1 MSNRAFVRWL
11 AVVVAVGGT
20 IRLLIVAFAS
30 RALAFGDGIW
40 YHSEAQI
47 IGGGFGFLAPGQY
60 VFGGRHLATA
70 EHPPLYPALL
80 GVLAWMGHTSV
91 LGFQLTDALLGT
103 AGIVVIGLLGR
114 AVGGARVGVIAAAL
128 AAVSPNIWQYDTLVL
143 SESLLVLTLG
153 LFLLVVHQF
162 WNRPR
167 PRDALLLGVTLAL
180 ATYTRV
186 EMVFLGLLIVVPVVL
201 WNPRLEGSKARIR
214 TIAVAG
220 AVTVALLAPWVA
232 RNLTTFERPVLIS
245 NNQDSV
251 IAGANCEPTYEGRGI
266 GSWSPVC
273 NTEHVKRFGEQSAV
287 FAEIRHRGL
296 TYATDHVSRLPLVA
310 LARIG
315 RTWEV
320 FQPFQ
325 DIGNDGRDDAVWIA
339 STLTFY
345 VMVLLGVAGAV
356 QLRRSGRLIW
366 PLVVMAPFVTVLAV
380 GTYGLA
386 RLRFPLDIA
395 LLVLAAVPIERFLI
409 RRVGTDAG
417 TEPEPEPVVVQPS

>member
-1 MSNRAFVRWL
+1 MSNRRFVRWL
-11 AVVVAVGGT
+11 AVVVAVGLA
-20 IRLLIVAFAS
+20 IRLVIVAFAS

-70 EHPPLYPALL
+70 EHPPLYPSLL
-80 GVLAWMGHTSV
+80 AVVAWMGHTSV

-103 AGIVVIGLLGR
+103 AGIIVIGWLGR

-128 AAVSPNIWQYDTLVL
+128 AAVSPTVWQYDTLVL
-143 SESLLVLTLG
+143 SECLLVLTLG
-153 LFLLVVHQF
+153 LFLLAVYRF
-162 WNRPR
+162 WNQPR
-167 PRDALLLGVTLAL
+167 PRDGLWLGLTLAA

-186 EMVFLGLLIVVPVVL
+186 EMLFLGLIIVLPVVL
-201 WNPRLEGSKARIR
+201 WNPRLAGSKARIR
-214 TIAVAG
+214 TLAVAG
-220 AVTVALLAPWVA
+220 AVTIALLAPWIV
-232 RNLTTFERPVLIS
+232 RNLTTFERPVLMS
-245 NNQDSV
+245 TNDAV
-251 IAGANCEPTYEGRGI
+251 IGGANCESTYEGRSI
-266 GSWSPVC
+266 GSWNPAC
-273 NTEHVKRFGEQSAV
+273 NTEKVKRFGEQSVV

-296 TYATDHVSRLPLVA
+296 TYASDHISRLPLVA
-310 LARIG
+310 LTRIG

-345 VMVLLGVAGAV
+345 VMALLGVAGAV
-356 QLRRSGRLIW
+356 RLRRSGQLIW
-366 PLVVMAPFVTVLAV
+366 PLVVMAPFVTVLAA

-395 LLVLAAVPIERFLI
+395 LLVLAAVPIERWLS
-409 RRVGTDAG
+409 RRDDRRA
-417 TEPEPEPVVVQPS
+417 PQP